1 MTNKHSDYYLRKKFV
16 TKLSKK
22 ICGIHPNIITILN
35 LIPALFIFFNI
46 KQNKPYYILI
56 ILSIIN
62 RYLDMLDGEIA
73 RSCDKKSKLGAVLD
87 ITGDIILYLSVF
99 ILIFIKTYKG
109 NRKTLVKILISLFF
123 IPISFF
129 CLYTVYLELNSNSW
143 INKMNQDKKTNILH
157 HSILVYRDNAFIM
170 GILIM
175 IFSKY
180 VNNRL

>member
-1 MTNKHSDYYLRKKFV
+1 
-16 TKLSKK
+16 
-22 ICGIHPNIITILN
+22 
-35 LIPALFIFFNI
+35 
-46 KQNKPYYILI
+46 
-56 ILSIIN
+56 
-62 RYLDMLDGEIA
+62 MLDGEIA

-123 IPISFF
+123 IPISIF

-143 INKMNQDKKTNILH
+143 INKMNEDKKTNILH
-157 HSILVYRDNAFIM
+157 NSILLYRDNAFIM
-170 GILIM
+170 GVLIM
-175 IFSKY
+175 IFSKF